1 MKIRKIGLSALV
13 LTLSTLLLSAQNR
26 AEELLADLKD
36 PNSKT
41 VFVVAHRGDWRNACE
56 NSVDAILNCIEMGVD
71 IVEIDLKMTKDGELV
86 LMHDKTLNRTTN
98 GKGPVS
104 EKTLEEI
111 KQLVLRDGSGV
122 KTHHKVP
129 TLREAMLLT
138 KGKILVNLDQAWLY
152 MDKVQ
157 EILKETGTENQAIYK
172 GGDTYEKVR
181 ERYGK
186 LLDEIIYMPIVFDT
200 KEGWKENIAGF
211 MANYK
216 PIAFEVLYA
225 TNDSPMLEEIKKMKE
240 AGVKVWVNVLWPYM
254 AAGHSDEFAV
264 KDPEGNWGWVIKNG
278 ANILQT
284 DRPQKLLDYLR
295 SKGLHK

>member
-1 MKIRKIGLSALV
+1 MKIRNAVLIALSLALSSLV
-13 LTLSTLLLSAQNR
+13 LSAQNR
-26 AEELLADLKD
+26 AETLLADLKN
-36 PNSKT
+36 PESKT

-56 NSVDAILNCIEMGVD
+56 NSFDAIQNCIDMGVD

-104 EKTLEEI
+104 EKTLSEV
-111 KQLVLRDGSGV
+111 KQLVLRDGSGS

-129 TLREAMLLT
+129 TLREAMLLA

-200 KEGWKENIAGF
+200 KEAWRENIAGF
-211 MANYK
+211 MSEYK
-216 PIAFEVLYA
+216 PLAFEVLYGKE
-225 TNDSPMLEEIKKMKE
+225 DSPMLDEIKKMKE
-240 AGVKVWVNVLWPYM
+240 AGVKVWVNVLWPHM
-254 AAGHSDEFAV
+254 AAGHCDELAV

-278 ANILQT
+278 ANIIQT
-284 DRPQKLLDYLR
+284 DRPQALLNYLR
-295 SKGLHK
+295 SKGLHQ